1 MNISNLL
8 KYIYLFFLFV
18 VPTKRRK
25 GRPSTLQEEEEA
37 SSLDTQ
43 SGSRSDMRIPSSI
56 YNTRI
61 TTDAPAEVNCFSLL
75 TFYVN
80 IYIYFKYSIIVIS

>member
-1 MNISNLL
+1 MQ
-8 KYIYLFFLFV
+8 FLFI

-43 SGSRSDMRIPSSI
+43 SGSRSDMKIPPSI
-56 YNTRI
+56 YNPRI
-61 TTDAPAEVNCFSLL
+61 TTDAPAEVNYFILS
-75 TFYVN
+75 TNYVF
-80 IYIYFKYSIIVIS
+80 IACTSY

>member
-1 MNISNLL
+1 M
-8 KYIYLFFLFV
+8 YI

-43 SGSRSDMRIPSSI
+43 SNSRSDMRIPSSI

-61 TTDAPAEVNCFSLL
+61 TTDAPAEV
-75 TFYVN
+75 
-80 IYIYFKYSIIVIS
+80 YIYLYFHKKFIL